1 MWGEEIMYMPATEI
15 AMIES
20 RDYFKDLEK
29 INNYRRKV
37 EIENENERLESRD
50 R

>member
-1 MWGEEIMYMPATEI
+1 MPTTEI

-20 RDYFKDLEK
+20 RDYFRDMEK

-37 EIENENERLESRD
+37 EIEKSESKEE
-50 R
+50 

>member
-1 MWGEEIMYMPATEI
+1 MWGEVIMYMPATEI

>member
-1 MWGEEIMYMPATEI
+1 MWGEVIMYMPATEI

-20 RDYFKDLEK
+20 KHYFEDMEK
-29 INNYRRKV
+29 INNYRRQVK
-37 EIENENERLESRD
+37 IENERLESRA

>member
-1 MWGEEIMYMPATEI
+1 MYMPATEI

-20 RDYFKDLEK
+20 KHYFADMEK

-37 EIENENERLESRD
+37 EIKNENGRFESGAR
-50 R
+50 